1 MLKFDKHFG
10 LQIIK
15 TNLPFKVFNRDD
27 LRNARECKKKNEH
40 KIAYYDYRSFEVS
53 K

>member
-15 TNLPFKVFNRDD
+15 PNLPCKVFNRDD
-27 LRNARECKKKNEH
+27 LRNARECKKKKTNIKLPIMITDH
-40 KIAYYDYRSFEVS
+40 LR
-53 K
+53 